1 MLNVPDTLSATEQS
15 IVIWSVVS
23 STTLL
28 PASSSKAPPTGIG
41 ASFTMI
47 LVPFAVLF
55 VTALFAVSL
64 TNLTVAVT

>member
-1 MLNVPDTLSATEQS
+1 MLSVPDTLSATEQS

-23 STTLL
+23 KIILL
-28 PASSSKAPPTGIG
+28 PDINSKAPPTGIG

-64 TNLTVAVT
+64 TNLTIVVT